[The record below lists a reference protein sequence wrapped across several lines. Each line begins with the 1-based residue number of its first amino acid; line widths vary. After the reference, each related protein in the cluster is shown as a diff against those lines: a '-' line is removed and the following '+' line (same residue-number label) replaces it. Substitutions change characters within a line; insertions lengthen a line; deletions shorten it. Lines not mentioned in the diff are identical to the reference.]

1 MHAFNRKIR
10 SSQLMV
16 CICGCRI
23 RLHILPCLAR
33 RGGRM
38 ASSSSSSGGGGGGGD
53 SGRASSSEPGVRAG
67 ERASGAVPRESRQA
81 SRRCRWVSAV
91 DRSPAARNDAGV
103 SLMLFVVTDRASRI
117 RRRPGRAG
125 PRAGCTVPARARL
138 GCTASDPRRQSIG
151 RRRHPLL
158 RCKSTAVA
166 CCSC

>member
-1 MHAFNRKIR
+1 MHLRLPYPSPYSAVPCTPRWPYGQQQQQQQQRRRRRRQR
-10 SSQLMV
+10 SS
-16 CICGCRI
+16 IFI
-23 RLHILPCLAR
+23 RAW
-33 RGGRM
+33 
-38 ASSSSSSGGGGGGGD
+38 
-53 SGRASSSEPGVRAG
+53 RAG
-67 ERASGAVPRESRQA
+67 GRASGAVPRESRQA

-166 CCSC
+166 CCCCCCC